1 MCILHA
7 VMVNFHFRSSIIY
20 LFFLASVVACDE
32 PPELPLAPSISFN
45 SITFKEGVSG
55 RDSLILM
62 VDFEDGDGDLGLDR
76 DESDVRFQEFFFV
89 TTTGELIP
97 SYDDRVVRF
106 GAPNQPPLDFEHWI
120 RDTDFDGDEEV
131 DTVRVEFNENFF
143 NIFVDFFYRADTN
156 GDGDIDDDEDY
167 IKIDFNEIFGG
178 QGAFGLN
185 GRFFPLN
192 TSDNER
198 PLRGTL
204 TYKMVN
210 SFRVSP
216 IFRDNILKIDVQIQD
231 RALNRS
237 NIVATNDFMLQ
248 L

>member
-1 MCILHA
+1 
-7 VMVNFHFRSSIIY
+7 MVISFFKYSTTF
-20 LFFLASVVACDE
+20 LLFLALFVGCDE
-32 PPELPLAPSISFN
+32 PPELPLSPSISFN
-45 SITFKEGVSG
+45 SITFREGSNN

-62 VDFEDGDGDLGLDR
+62 LDFEDGDGDLGLSR
-76 DESDVRFQEFFFV
+76 DESDVRYQEFFFV

-97 SYDDRVVRF
+97 TFDDRVVRF

-120 RDTDFDGDEEV
+120 RDTDFDGDDVE

-143 NIFVDFFYRADTN
+143 NIFIDFFYRADTN

-167 IKIDFNEIFGG
+167 IKIDFNDIFGG

-210 SFRVSP
+210 SFRISP
-216 IFRDNILKIDVQIQD
+216 IFRDNTLRIEAQIQD

-237 NIVATNDFMLQ
+237 NVVSSNDFTLQ
-248 L
+248 P

>member
-1 MCILHA
+1 
-7 VMVNFHFRSSIIY
+7 MVNPGFKY
-20 LFFLASVVACDE
+20 SVVFLIFLVAFVSCDE
-32 PPELPLAPSISFN
+32 PPELPLTPSISFN
-45 SITFKEGVSG
+45 SITFREGSNN

-62 VDFEDGDGDLGLDR
+62 IDFEDGDGDLGLNR
-76 DESDVRFQEFFFV
+76 NETDVRYQEFFFV

-97 SYDDRVVRF
+97 TYDDRVVRF
-106 GAPNQPPLDFEHWI
+106 GAPNQPPFDFEHWI
-120 RDTDFDGDEEV
+120 SNLDFDGDEEN
-131 DTVRVEFNENFF
+131 DTVRVEFNENFY

-156 GDGDIDDDEDY
+156 GDGDTDDETDY
-167 IKIDFNEIFGG
+167 IKIDFNDIFGG

-210 SFRVSP
+210 SFRISP
-216 IFRDNILKIDVQIQD
+216 IFRDNTLKIDVQIQD

-237 NIVATNDFMLQ
+237 NIISTNDFNLQ
-248 L
+248 P